1 MEPLILALVVLLG
14 LVSLVSLAA
23 LEVGTST
30 RSRMRR
36 TFRCPKDRRVVT
48 ATFALDNFRPEAYE
62 DVCTC
67 SAFADP
73 SRVTCNKACLS
84 LPRAALAAESV
95 EQR

>member
-1 MEPLILALVVLLG
+1 MESAILALLVLLG

-23 LEVGTST
+23 VEIGTST
-30 RSRMRR
+30 RSRMRK
-36 TFRCPKDRRVVT
+36 TFRCPKDQRAVT

-73 SRVTCNKACLS
+73 SRVACNKACLA
-84 LPRAALAAESV
+84 LPRAALAV
-95 EQR
+95 EPVQ